1 MKKLSTYILIGILG
15 LFLILIRAFENEL
28 FYDPFITFFKL
39 EFKKIATPE
48 FSFFKLLL
56 NHVYRYSLNA
66 GISWIILY
74 VFFKDKQLVKFSAIL
89 YGVLF
94 VILIS
99 IYFYFITYR
108 LEENYL
114 ATFYIRRFLIQPL
127 LIFILIPAFYY
138 QKNFKKINE

>member
-1 MKKLSTYILIGILG
+1 MKKLSTYILIGIFG

-39 EFKKIATPE
+39 EFKKITAPE
-48 FSFFKLLL
+48 FNFFKLLL

-66 GISWIILY
+66 GISLIILY
-74 VFFKDKQLVKFSAIL
+74 VFFKDRQVVKLSAIL

-94 VILIS
+94 IILIN
-99 IYFYFITYR
+99 IYFYLI
-108 LEENYL
+108 
-114 ATFYIRRFLIQPL
+114 ACRFLIQPL

-138 QKNFKKINE
+138 QKNLKNRE